1 MVGTFA
7 VINISCKIY
16 KGKEKL
22 ILKIKK
28 CKFMKKRENIKQISK
43 LWLISLVYIVNL
55 SLEIFNK
62 GIAQAYTTVIGAVL
76 TFMVLSVTLLSILTI
91 FSESI
96 RIKIIPK
103 IKKFTSNIANLIYL
117 IIILLAINFYGEKIN
132 NWVGIIIGLIWC
144 TISWNFIFKRSVH

>member
-1 MVGTFA
+1 
-7 VINISCKIY
+7 
-16 KGKEKL
+16 
-22 ILKIKK
+22 
-28 CKFMKKRENIKQISK
+28 MKKRENIKQISK